1 MDLKKMKRE
10 TWWDSTGSGELC
22 EERNLDDLGAS
33 QTTSI
38 RQEVMEKEQRV
49 KVSLASNPL
58 GSGIYET
65 FQ

>member
-10 TWWDSTGSGELC
+10 TWWDSIGSGELC

-38 RQEVMEKEQRV
+38 R
-49 KVSLASNPL
+49 
-58 GSGIYET
+58 
-65 FQ
+65 